1 MNDIQDIM
9 SSALNSLKG
18 VVESDSA
25 VSRPITM
32 PDGTTIVPMSKIT
45 IGIASGGGEI
55 NKNKE
60 YDVFNMP
67 FAGGGGGGITI
78 TPLGFLVCYDE
89 GFRLIKVEDKEKE
102 EKWKDLI
109 TLATK
114 VIKR

>member
-1 MNDIQDIM
+1 MNDIQQIM
-9 SSALNSLKG
+9 SAALDSLKG
-18 VVESDSA
+18 VVESDATFSK
-25 VSRPITM
+25 PITM

-78 TPLGFLVCYDE
+78 TPLGFLVCADDS
-89 GFRLIKVEDKEKE
+89 FRMVKIEDKEKE
-102 EKWKDLI
+102 ERWKDLI
-109 TLATK
+109 SLATK